1 VCVSARVSE
10 DGGVDDVR
18 PCAVA
23 TKTGIVSPGTSTE
36 SVVMVD
42 LGGRP
47 AAESTHVFMFAM
59 RAAVALSAFAFC
71 LAAVTAATESG
82 TFGFGGMNVAN

>member
-1 VCVSARVSE
+1 MSA
-10 DGGVDDVR
+10 G
-18 PCAVA
+18 AN
-23 TKTGIVSPGTSTE
+23 TE
-36 SVVMVD
+36 SAARVD
-42 LGGRP
+42 LGGSP

-71 LAAVTAATESG
+71 TAAFTAATESG